1 MPQKLKKKLS
11 DGDSD
16 LEFNNDSSESTLPP
30 TDLPLSAL
38 AGLSLLD
45 VREIFISKFVS
56 LISFLRI
63 HLQPVVMVRERM
75 NWMVLHPL
83 QRPIVMIII

>member
-16 LEFNNDSSESTLPP
+16 LDFNNDSSESTLPP

-38 AGLSLLD
+38 LD
-45 VREIFISKFVS
+45 VREIFISNYLS
-56 LISFLRI
+56 LL
-63 HLQPVVMVRERM
+63 
-75 NWMVLHPL
+75 
-83 QRPIVMIII
+83 